1 MQRNVNLNMVFR
13 SSSKGN
19 KTENV
24 ISFTKIQRLTAPRII
39 DQFKRKMG
47 QKKREYVKYQL
58 LQEFFSKIFLCTR
71 TVSC

>member
-13 SSSKGN
+13 SRSKGN

-39 DQFKRKMG
+39 DQFGRKRCK
-47 QKKREYVKYQL
+47 KKRED
-58 LQEFFSKIFLCTR
+58 
-71 TVSC
+71 VSY